1 MMEIILGKIKE
12 YERLADRYVEEI
24 NDNEFIDSA
33 DIENLTNVV
42 FDLLSI
48 SRALY
53 VTVEEH
59 KKAGK

>member
-1 MMEIILGKIKE
+1 MEIILGKIKE